1 MAILAI
7 MLKRFSTL
15 NFLLEVP
22 FKFPY
27 TECMKNKNK
36 YIIKSVGF
44 NIEMGGEILDDSKGL
59 KEFKSF
65 FNEGEKVSFEEGLK
79 QLKEYVLETKGEVDD
94 SKVDGYWNEIETKL
108 LTIKDEVKD
117 AGTWKVWGVE
127 YDMSLGVKIALQA

>member
-1 MAILAI
+1 MTLERS
-7 MLKRFSTL
+7 LKK
-15 NFLLEVP
+15 NKLEVP
-22 FKFPY
+22 TKRQY
-27 TECMKNKNK
+27 TDRMKNKNK

-79 QLKEYVLETKGEVDD
+79 QLKEYVLEAKGEVDD

-117 AGTWKVWGVE
+117 TGTWRVWGVE